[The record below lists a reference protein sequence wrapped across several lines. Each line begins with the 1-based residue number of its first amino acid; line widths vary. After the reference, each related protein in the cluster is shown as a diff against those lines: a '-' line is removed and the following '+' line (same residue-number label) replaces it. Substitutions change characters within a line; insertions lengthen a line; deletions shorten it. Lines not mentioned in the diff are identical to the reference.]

1 MKQKMTRILVLVL
14 ALSMVLSM
22 TAFAAGGAQEGTGS
36 SGTLTESPAPS
47 VPSYRVIV
55 EDIQKDKLRPDRTTA
70 SAGSTVTI
78 KVQRG

>member
-36 SGTLTESPAPS
+36 SGTLT
-47 VPSYRVIV
+47 
-55 EDIQKDKLRPDRTTA
+55 
-70 SAGSTVTI
+70 
-78 KVQRG
+78 